1 MVPESEE
8 LVAASKTLLKT
19 AKATYKALDVTDNFG
34 AFIAKF
40 IAGPL
45 EQGVG
50 IFEDKLRYMRWERQ
64 IRLMEKA
71 NELLVELGEN
81 GPKRPLP
88 LKLAIPLFQ
97 AASLEDDDSLQDMWV
112 RLLVNSSRTEPT
124 IELSRAYIDIL
135 ERLSP
140 LEALILDKIYP
151 ASFEPRERSGIVT
164 MGLPKKIAYR
174 DDGNQPEY
182 VHPSQIVIMALANLS
197 RLGCITPSRSW
208 SGFEDFTTIHP
219 TLMGRSLT
227 AACRLET

>member
-1 MVPESEE
+1 
-8 LVAASKTLLKT
+8 
-19 AKATYKALDVTDNFG
+19 
-34 AFIAKF
+34 
-40 IAGPL
+40 
-45 EQGVG
+45 
-50 IFEDKLRYMRWERQ
+50 
-64 IRLMEKA
+64 MEKA

-97 AASLEDDDSLQDMWV
+97 AASLEDDDSLQDRWV
-112 RLLVNSSRTEPT
+112 RLLVNSSRSEPA

-151 ASFEPRERSGIVT
+151 ATIEPRERMRNGIVT
-164 MGLPKKIAYR
+164 MGLPEKIGYQE
-174 DDGNQPEY
+174 DGNQPEY
-182 VHPSQIVIMALANLS
+182 VHPSQDVVMALANLS

-208 SGFEDFTTIHP
+208 SGLEDFTTVYP